1 MNKWYPLLKRIVEG
15 VKNNMEM
22 IGMTMG
28 TIMIPL
34 GFVLL
39 FQAKDGQDNII
50 ASICIVLG
58 MIAVLVAY
66 KIVRIKENREKTDRK
81 YIIASVDYLASL
93 LKGIG
98 EELPGLRH
106 DQNNKGGGNKDAD
119 RRNDNKSDNL

>member
-39 FQAKDGQDNII
+39 FQAKNMQDNVI
-50 ASICIVLG
+50 ASICIILG
-58 MIAVLVAY
+58 MISVLAAY

-81 YIIASVDYLASL
+81 YFIASVDYLV
-93 LKGIG
+93 
-98 EELPGLRH
+98 
-106 DQNNKGGGNKDAD
+106 
-119 RRNDNKSDNL
+119 